1 MASTSATLE
10 RLIDQFA
17 RLPGVGKK
25 TAYRLAYHVMQAPMD
40 NARAL
45 AEAIIDVKE
54 KIQFCSSCFNV
65 TDDDPCPICRASDRD
80 HSLVC
85 VVEEPHDVLAFERAG
100 SFRGVYHV
108 LGGVFSPLDGIG
120 PDELKITD
128 LVARVKND
136 GIAEIIVAT
145 NPTPE
150 GETTALY
157 LAKVLKPLGVTVSR
171 IARGLPMG
179 GDVEYADVNTV
190 IRALEGRTEF

>member
-1 MASTSATLE
+1 MANTSATLE

-25 TAYRLAYHVMQAPMD
+25 TAYRLAYHVMQAPAD

-45 AEAIIDVKE
+45 VDAIIAVKE

-65 TDDDPCPICRASDRD
+65 TDDDPCPICRGADRD
-80 HSLVC
+80 HSLIC
-85 VVEEPHDVLAFERAG
+85 VVEEPHDVVAFERAG

-120 PDELKITD
+120 PDELKIAD
-128 LVARVKND
+128 LVARVKNN
-136 GIAEIIVAT
+136 GITEIIIAT

-179 GDVEYADVNTV
+179 GDVEYADANTV

>member
-120 PDELKITD
+120 PDELKIAD

-136 GIAEIIVAT
+136 GITEIIIAT